1 MDLNDWA
8 FGNPCHLN
16 HPKQSVNH
24 PKCGAHQKK
33 HSGILHVPT
42 KKSTDIWLS
51 THCVCEITRKKLWVS
66 MKMRRQIP
74 AKFIWDSPVK
84 KCSQTC
90 CHTSVDPWFSY
101 NGSPTVS
108 PWSESRLF
116 VIVYMRLG
124 QRQIARFLKTAN
136 ISIGLSSI
144 SMGHGFQFAMLS
156 NHRVRIPTK
165 PPEKCSKPVVS
176 VTNWLVKNGIPRW
189 LWTSPINVS
198 MVSHKNQPTIIHQY
212 HIHKYMICI

>member
-1 MDLNDWA
+1 MSFESSQAICESSQARSTPEKA
-8 FGNPCHLN
+8 FRHSPCT
-16 HPKQSVNH
+16 
-24 PKCGAHQKK
+24 HQKNPLIFGYP
-33 HSGILHVPT
+33 HIVSA
-42 KKSTDIWLS
+42 KSPGKNS
-51 THCVCEITRKKLWVS
+51 SVS
-66 MKMRRQIP
+66 MKMRQIP

-189 LWTSPINVS
+189 LWSSPINVS

-212 HIHKYMICI
+212 HIHKYMIGI